1 MFTGVRMP
9 KLLAAA
15 LLLSAL
21 CVPQVHAAPVDFSF
35 PVTLRGTGSATIHAS
50 IYNNPANRGATTILA
65 VHGFTER
72 ATMFE
77 PLANAIFADSILKG
91 AVKRIISIDLVGHG
105 TSSNP
110 TLPAPT
116 KYADLLIEDNIS
128 VVIQSID
135 KLRAANMG
143 PQVIM
148 GHSMGGLAIQGA
160 QEALLASNSSLKQK
174 GVLGAI
180 LIAAVPNRN
189 VAWTHTPTDPTAPPN
204 PFVVDDPT
212 LGRIL
217 DVPPAAARSTGGF
230 TRLSDGAI
238 PANVPPVEV
247 FIANDWS
254 SPEPISTAV
263 ELTGVVGNPDTRPAC
278 RQNAFSQQNGTILSV
293 LSFSQDALA
302 RAAEQPAL
310 YTFLTG
316 KPSTGSTT
324 LYRPIVAD
332 DAVHSMYISNPA
344 GLIAALKNGVF

>member
-1 MFTGVRMP
+1 MS

-21 CVPQVHAAPVDFSF
+21 YAQQVHAAPVDFSF

-50 IYNNPANRGATTILA
+50 IYNNPGNRGVTTILA

-77 PLANAIFADSILKG
+77 PLANAIYADSILKF
-91 AVKRIISIDLVGHG
+91 AVKRIISIDLVAHG
-105 TSSNP
+105 SSSNP
-110 TLPAPT
+110 TLPSPT
-116 KYADLLIEDNIS
+116 TYGDLLIEDNIS
-128 VVIQSID
+128 VVIQAID

-148 GHSMGGLAIQGA
+148 GHSMGGLAIQGV
-160 QEALLASNSSLKQK
+160 QEALLAANSSLSKK
-174 GVLGAI
+174 GVKGAI

-189 VAWTHTPTDPTAPPN
+189 VAWTHTPTALSAPPS
-204 PFVVDDPT
+204 PFVVNDPV
-212 LGRIL
+212 LGVIF

-230 TRLSDGAI
+230 TRISDGQI

-247 FIANDWS
+247 FVANDWS
-254 SPEPISTAV
+254 SPEPSSTAV

-278 RQNAFSQQNGTILSV
+278 RQNAFASQNGTVLSV
-293 LSFSQDALA
+293 LSFSEDALV
-302 RAAEQPAL
+302 RATEQPAL

-316 KPSTGSTT
+316 KPSTGAT
-324 LYRPIVAD
+324 LYRPIVAN